1 MEYMSIADASTKW
14 GISKRRIQVLCAQ
27 NRIEGVT
34 HFGKSWAIPAVAQK
48 PNDARV
54 KTGKYLKHIFRRTG
68 NDYPY
73 TKVEKVPN
81 RTRYLYK

>member
-27 NRIEGVT
+27 NRIKGVT
-34 HFGKSWAIPAVAQK
+34 HFGKSWQFRLTHRNPMMQGLK
-48 PNDARV
+48 LGN
-54 KTGKYLKHIFRRTG
+54 TLKHIFRRTG

-81 RTRYLYK
+81 RMRYLYK

>member
-1 MEYMSIADASTKW
+1 VEYMSIADASTKW

-34 HFGKSWAIPAVAQK
+34 HFGKSWAIPADAQK
-48 PNDARV
+48 PHDARV
-54 KTGKYLKHIFRRTG
+54 KTGKYIFRRTG